1 MTDPTLPRT
10 ALVSR
15 ARLVVTG
22 AAVGFVLGVAMVGLF
37 VVALGDPAD
46 AVDTSFALSSL
57 VLGLAVIGWSGS
69 VLAGPGIETIQSYTG
84 RGSNW
89 TERDSRR
96 AMARL
101 IGLGAGGMLGAMLA
115 TPFVV

>member
-1 MTDPTLPRT
+1 MIDVDRLRATVLP
-10 ALVSR
+10 R
-15 ARLVVTG
+15 ARLVVSG
-22 AAVGFVLGVAMVGLF
+22 AIVGLVSGVALVGVL
-37 VVALGDPAD
+37 VVVLSEPIE
-46 AVDTSFALSSL
+46 AVDTSFALGSL

-69 VLAGPGIETIQSYTG
+69 VLAGPGIETIQNYTG

-101 IGLGAGGMLGAMLA
+101 VGLGAGGMLGAMLA
-115 TPFVV
+115 TPFVL

>member
-1 MTDPTLPRT
+1 VARWRTTVLP
-10 ALVSR
+10 R
-15 ARLVVTG
+15 ARLVVSG
-22 AAVGFVLGVAMVGLF
+22 ASLGLVLGVALVGVL
-37 VVALGDPAD
+37 VVVLSDPVE
-46 AVDTSFALSSL
+46 AVDTSFALGSL
-57 VLGLAVIGWSGS
+57 VLGLAVLGWSGS
-69 VLAGPGIETIQSYTG
+69 VLAGPGIETLQNHLG

-101 IGLGAGGMLGAMLA
+101 TGLGAGAMLGAMLA